1 MELDHLLLAQLPI
14 KQRWK
19 KLRTAL
25 PACDRSRASL
35 LVKKSCVNRGPRA
48 AATLLYI
55 SSIHMQPLLLAGRQA
70 QPAARARAR
79 VGRWPWAAG
88 AWRDG
93 AGGAPPDA
101 VTQLRY
107 SASVWLV
114 D

>member
-48 AATLLYI
+48 AATLFYI
-55 SSIHMQPLLLAGRQA
+55 SSIHTSAGSA
-70 QPAARARAR
+70 TAARARAR

-101 VTQLRY
+101 VTQLGY

>member
-70 QPAARARAR
+70 QRRARARAR
-79 VGRWPWAAG
+79 WAVAMGSRSLARRRGRRTSGRGNAAE
-88 AWRDG
+88 
-93 AGGAPPDA
+93 
-101 VTQLRY
+101 V
-107 SASVWLV
+107 
-114 D
+114 